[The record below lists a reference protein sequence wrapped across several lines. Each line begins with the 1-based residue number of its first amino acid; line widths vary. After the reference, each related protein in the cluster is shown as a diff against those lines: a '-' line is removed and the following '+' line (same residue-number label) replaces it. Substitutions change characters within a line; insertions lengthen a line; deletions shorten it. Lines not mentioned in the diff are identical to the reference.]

1 MPPIFR
7 KRNGRITDEQ
17 PCIAQIWAA
26 FLLSGLAVTTP
37 ICGQALAETP
47 VVIRD
52 PARDP
57 HSAAIAEASAR
68 FVIPE
73 HWIRAVMQAESAGD
87 ARAVSHAGAMGLMQV
102 MPGTWSVLREDHG
115 LGADPFDP
123 RDNILAGTAYLR
135 AMLDRYGTVG
145 GMLAAY
151 NAGPGR
157 YDSYLSEGR
166 PLPAETRAYVA
177 MLAPRLDG
185 TAPLPSRATV
195 ADWREAALFTD
206 RSAAHPPRNG
216 GNPDAGRP
224 SLEAGSAAPDPGI
237 FVARPGAEARPW
249 P

>member
-1 MPPIFR
+1 MQPIIR
-7 KRNGRITDEQ
+7 KRSSRIAVER
-17 PCIAQIWAA
+17 PRIALLCAA
-26 FLLSGLAVTTP
+26 LLLSGLAATTP
-37 ICGQALAETP
+37 TSGPALAETRA
-47 VVIRD
+47 VIRH
-52 PARDP
+52 PARDL
-57 HSAAIAEASAR
+57 HAAAIAEASVR
-68 FVIPE
+68 FAIPE
-73 HWIRAVMQAESAGD
+73 HWIRTVMQAESAGD
-87 ARAVSHAGAMGLMQV
+87 PRAVSHAGAMGLMQV
-102 MPGTWSVLREDHG
+102 MPGTWTVLRQDHG
-115 LGADPFDP
+115 LGNDPFDP

-157 YDSYLSEGR
+157 YDAYLSEGR

-206 RSAAHPPRNG
+206 RSAAHPLQNG

-237 FVARPGAEARPW
+237 FVVRPGVETLP
-249 P
+249 

>member
-7 KRNGRITDEQ
+7 KRNGRITVER

-26 FLLSGLAVTTP
+26 FLLSGLAVTAP
-37 ICGQALAETP
+37 IYGQALAETP

-57 HSAAIAEASAR
+57 NSAAIAEASAR
-68 FVIPE
+68 FAIPE

-87 ARAVSHAGAMGLMQV
+87 PRAVSRAGAMGLMQV
-102 MPGTWSVLREDHG
+102 MPGTWNVLREDHG

-123 RDNILAGTAYLR
+123 RDNIIAGTAYLR

-157 YDSYLSEGR
+157 YDAYLSEGR

-185 TAPLPSRATV
+185 TVPLPSHATV
-195 ADWREAALFTD
+195 ADWREAALFSD
-206 RSAAHPPRNG
+206 RSAAHPLQNG
-216 GNPDAGRP
+216 RSQDAARP
-224 SLEAGSAAPDPGI
+224 ARVTGQVTTNPGI
-237 FVARPGAEARPW
+237 FVARPGAETRP
-249 P
+249 

>member
-7 KRNGRITDEQ
+7 KRNGRITDER

-37 ICGQALAETP
+37 IHGQALAETP

-57 HSAAIAEASAR
+57 HAAAIAEASAR
-68 FVIPE
+68 FAIPE
-73 HWIRAVMQAESAGD
+73 HWIRAVIRAESAGD
-87 ARAVSHAGAMGLMQV
+87 PRAVSHAGAMGLMQV

-123 RDNILAGTAYLR
+123 RDNIIAGTAYLR

-157 YDSYLSEGR
+157 YDAYLTEGR
-166 PLPAETRAYVA
+166 RLPAETRAYVA

-185 TAPLPSRATV
+185 TARLPNRATV

-206 RSAAHPPRNG
+206 RSAEHPQQNGASPDADRPPRETGPVGPN
-216 GNPDAGRP
+216 
-224 SLEAGSAAPDPGI
+224 PGI
-237 FVARPGAEARPW
+237 FVVRPGAETQP
-249 P
+249 

>member
-7 KRNGRITDEQ
+7 KRNGRITVER

-37 ICGQALAETP
+37 FYGQALAETP

-68 FVIPE
+68 FAIPE
-73 HWIRAVMQAESAGD
+73 HWIRAVMQVESAGD
-87 ARAVSHAGAMGLMQV
+87 PAAVSRAGAMGLMQV
-102 MPGTWSVLREDHG
+102 MPGTWAVLRQDHG
-115 LGADPFDP
+115 LDADPFDP
-123 RDNILAGTAYLR
+123 RDNIIAGTAYLR

-157 YDSYLSEGR
+157 YDAYLSEGR
-166 PLPAETRAYVA
+166 RLPAETRAYVA

-206 RSAAHPPRNG
+206 RSVAHPPQNG
-216 GNPDAGRP
+216 GSPDADRP
-224 SLEAGSAAPDPGI
+224 ASETGPAAPNPGI
-237 FVARPGAEARPW
+237 FVVRPARELRP
-249 P
+249 

>member
-1 MPPIFR
+1 MALISS
-7 KRNGRITDEQ
+7 KRSNRITVER
-17 PCIAQIWAA
+17 PCIARIWAA

-37 ICGQALAETP
+37 TSGPALAEIP

-57 HSAAIAEASAR
+57 HAAAIAEASVR
-68 FVIPE
+68 FAIPE

-87 ARAVSHAGAMGLMQV
+87 PRAVSHAGAMGLMQV
-102 MPGTWSVLREDHG
+102 MPGTWNVLREDHG

-123 RDNILAGTAYLR
+123 RDNIIAGTAYLR

-151 NAGPGR
+151 NAGRGR
-157 YDSYLSEGR
+157 YDTYLSEGR

-185 TAPLPSRATV
+185 TVPLPSRATV
-195 ADWREAALFTD
+195 ADWREAALFAD
-206 RSAAHPPRNG
+206 RSAERPQRNAD
-216 GNPDAGRP
+216 NPDAGRP
-224 SLEAGSAAPDPGI
+224 SLEASSAATDPGI
-237 FVARPGAEARPW
+237 FVVRPGAETRP
-249 P
+249 

>member
-1 MPPIFR
+1 MALISS
-7 KRNGRITDEQ
+7 KRSNRITIER
-17 PCIAQIWAA
+17 PRIVQISAV

-37 ICGQALAETP
+37 TSGPAVAETP
-47 VVIRD
+47 IVI
-52 PARDP
+52 RDP

-87 ARAVSHAGAMGLMQV
+87 PRAVSHAGAMGLMQV

-123 RDNILAGTAYLR
+123 RDNIIAGTAYLR

-157 YDSYLSEGR
+157 YDAYLSEGR

-185 TAPLPSRATV
+185 TVPLPSRATV

-206 RSAAHPPRNG
+206 RSAAHPPQNG
-216 GNPDAGRP
+216 GRPDADRTTR
-224 SLEAGSAAPDPGI
+224 EASPAPPNPGI
-237 FVARPGAEARPW
+237 FVARPGAETRP
-249 P
+249 

>member
-7 KRNGRITDEQ
+7 KRNGRITVER

-26 FLLSGLAVTTP
+26 LLLSGLAVTTP
-37 ICGQALAETP
+37 IYGQALAETP

-68 FVIPE
+68 FAIPE

-87 ARAVSHAGAMGLMQV
+87 PRAVSHAGAMGLMQV
-102 MPGTWSVLREDHG
+102 MPGTWTVLRQNHG
-115 LGADPFDP
+115 FGNDPFDP

-135 AMLDRYGTVG
+135 AMLDRYGTVR

-157 YDSYLSEGR
+157 YDEYLSEGR

-185 TAPLPSRATV
+185 TAPPPSRTTV
-195 ADWREAALFTD
+195 ADWREAALFTN
-206 RSAAHPPRNG
+206 RSAAHPLQNG
-216 GNPDAGRP
+216 GSPDAGRQAR
-224 SLEAGSAAPDPGI
+224 ETDQVGSNPGI
-237 FVARPGAEARPW
+237 FVARPDAETRP
-249 P
+249 

>member
-1 MPPIFR
+1 MALISL
-7 KRNGRITDEQ
+7 KRSNRITVER
-17 PCIAQIWAA
+17 PCIVQIWAV

-37 ICGQALAETP
+37 TIGPALAEIP

-57 HSAAIAEASAR
+57 HAAAIAEASVR
-68 FVIPE
+68 FAIPE

-87 ARAVSHAGAMGLMQV
+87 ARAVSHAGALGLMQV
-102 MPGTWSVLREDHG
+102 MPGTWTLLRQDHG
-115 LGADPFDP
+115 LGTDPFDP

-157 YDSYLSEGR
+157 YDAYLSEGR

-185 TAPLPSRATV
+185 AAPLPSRATV

-206 RSAAHPPRNG
+206 RSAAHPLQNG
-216 GNPDAGRP
+216 GSPDAGRP
-224 SLEAGSAAPDPGI
+224 ARETGPAAPNTGI
-237 FVARPGAEARPW
+237 FVARHGAETQP
-249 P
+249 

>member
-1 MPPIFR
+1 MALIR
-7 KRNGRITDEQ
+7 SKRSNRITVER

-26 FLLSGLAVTTP
+26 FFLSGLAVTTP
-37 ICGQALAETP
+37 TSGPAFAEIP
-47 VVIRD
+47 AVIRD
-52 PARDP
+52 PARDL
-57 HSAAIAEASAR
+57 HAAAIAEASNR
-68 FVIPE
+68 FAIPE

-87 ARAVSHAGAMGLMQV
+87 PRAVSHAGAMGLMQV
-102 MPGTWSVLREDHG
+102 MPGTWTVLRQDHG

-157 YDSYLSEGR
+157 YDAYLSEGR

-185 TAPLPSRATV
+185 TAPLPNRATV

-206 RSAAHPPRNG
+206 RSAAHPQQNG
-216 GNPDAGRP
+216 GSPDADRP
-224 SLEAGSAAPDPGI
+224 PRETGPAAPNLGI
-237 FVARPGAEARPW
+237 FVVRPGPETRP
-249 P
+249 

>member
-1 MPPIFR
+1 MALIR
-7 KRNGRITDEQ
+7 SKRSNRITVER

-37 ICGQALAETP
+37 TSGPALAEIP

-57 HSAAIAEASAR
+57 HAAAIAEASVR
-68 FVIPE
+68 FAIPE
-73 HWIRAVMQAESAGD
+73 HWIRAVMQVESAGD
-87 ARAVSHAGAMGLMQV
+87 PRAVSHAGAMGLMQV
-102 MPGTWSVLREDHG
+102 MPGTWTVLRQDHG
-115 LGADPFDP
+115 LGNDPFDP

-157 YDSYLSEGR
+157 YDAYLSEGR

-177 MLAPRLDG
+177 TLAPRLDG
-185 TAPLPSRATV
+185 TAPLPNRATA

-206 RSAAHPPRNG
+206 RSAAHRLQIAG
-216 GNPDAGRP
+216 SPDADRTHRETGP
-224 SLEAGSAAPDPGI
+224 VAPNRGI
-237 FVARPGAEARPW
+237 FVVRPGAGARP
-249 P
+249 